1 MTTDVSDDVKTTSQY
16 LKRYSIGV
24 TTTLQNCIH
33 PLSRI
38 FARSN
43 LMMTTYVPCSRSS
56 PSHECIYSTPW
67 YMVLVPWWVP
77 VMKNVPVCRRIY
89 NFRPYILT
97 DFRIQALVCLR
108 AALLF
113 SRLNCFSCIHFKR
126 PRHSQQYIVKLLFK
140 HISIKPIFTIRFC
153 SISSSLPFSFSQSH
167 LCLYLK

>member
-1 MTTDVSDDVKTTSQY
+1 
-16 LKRYSIGV
+16 
-24 TTTLQNCIH
+24 
-33 PLSRI
+33 
-38 FARSN
+38 
-43 LMMTTYVPCSRSS
+43 MTTYVPCSRSS

-126 PRHSQQYIVKLLFK
+126 IQPMKIGRFDTYADGFGGVAQRCSRTWSWWYSTSPRHSQQYIVKLLFK

>member
-1 MTTDVSDDVKTTSQY
+1 
-16 LKRYSIGV
+16 
-24 TTTLQNCIH
+24 
-33 PLSRI
+33 
-38 FARSN
+38 
-43 LMMTTYVPCSRSS
+43 MMTTYVPCSRSS

-126 PRHSQQYIVKLLFK
+126 YVVKRSALEIVRDAELQGK
-140 HISIKPIFTIRFC
+140 HDCIIVPC
-153 SISSSLPFSFSQSH
+153 HADLPVRTSEFPSCRPHGTLVS
-167 LCLYLK
+167 